1 MAGLSALRKGDS
13 SVEEKILEHESSGQF
28 SDAASYYNLAIKK
41 EPNKLAHYEVG
52 GGGKGWV
59 RGEEGVQDV
68 CRCGW
73 MEAGRM
79 EGGWRW
85 GGNDRGAEGGTYI

>member
-52 GGGKGWV
+52 G
-59 RGEEGVQDV
+59 RGE
-68 CRCGW
+68 
-73 MEAGRM
+73 GRWRVG
-79 EGGWRW
+79 ERGG
-85 GGNDRGAEGGTYI
+85 RGTGCL